1 MNWKVLR
8 DMKKEKEEAGLNNLV
23 NISSCNLHVVHVT
36 LKSATEETKWNL
48 LGPTL
53 RVDANI

>member
-23 NISSCNLHVVHVT
+23 NISSCNLHVVLVT